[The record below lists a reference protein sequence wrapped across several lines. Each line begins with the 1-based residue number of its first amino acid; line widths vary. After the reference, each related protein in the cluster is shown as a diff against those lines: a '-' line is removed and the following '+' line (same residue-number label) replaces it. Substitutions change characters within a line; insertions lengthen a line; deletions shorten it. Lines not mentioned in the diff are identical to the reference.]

1 MKNRSRPQIR
11 NSSGLEGLASSMR
24 CFKFR
29 VGKKFDAPQRAANC
43 SLNRGASSPAC
54 TLSSTGRGRA
64 GRVKT
69 TQKSMIRNFLLALC
83 LFSAAHTAVCAEQ
96 LRLAWTNNLLTI
108 SAPWLPGGKIDVWY
122 LEAFCRKG
130 STHQEWSKTVLP
142 HKTEL
147 LWSEPDGSTLRL
159 RTLVKPDIE
168 MIHEIRAGVDEVDF
182 TFQFTNRGKQHVDLE
197 WFQPACIRVDRFTGA
212 AQSNYTTKAFIF
224 TRAGLTRLQG
234 TRRTEE
240 AIYRGGQVYVPKGV
254 DLADV
259 NPRPISLDQ
268 PVNGLIGC
276 FSQDDKFLLATASD
290 QTHELFEGVYVCLHS
305 DPHVGGL
312 AGGQSKVLHSKIYL
326 LPNDVDALLKR
337 YRKDFGAMR

>member
-1 MKNRSRPQIR
+1 MFHK
-11 NSSGLEGLASSMR
+11 
-24 CFKFR
+24 
-29 VGKKFDAPQRAANC
+29 
-43 SLNRGASSPAC
+43 
-54 TLSSTGRGRA
+54 
-64 GRVKT
+64 
-69 TQKSMIRNFLLALC
+69 LLMVLC
-83 LFSAAHTAVCAEQ
+83 LFFAVQSAFCAEH

-108 SAPWLPGGKIDVWY
+108 SGPSLPGGKIDVWY
-122 LEAFCRKG
+122 LEAFCRSG
-130 STHQEWSKTVLP
+130 STHQEWGKTVLP

-147 LWSEPDGSTLRL
+147 LSREADGRTLRL
-159 RTLVKPDIE
+159 RTLVKPDVE
-168 MIHEIRAGVDEVDF
+168 MNHEIHAGTDEVSF
-182 TFQFTNRGKQHVDLE
+182 TFQFKNHGKEKVDID

-212 AQSNYTTKAFIF
+212 VQSNYTAKAFIF
-224 TRAGLTRLQG
+224 TRSGLTRLQE

-268 PVNGLIGC
+268 PMNGLIGC
-276 FSQDDKFLLATASD
+276 FSQDNKFLLATASD

-312 AGGQSKVLHSKIYL
+312 AAGQSKVFHSKIYI

-337 YRKDFGAMR
+337 YRDDFGAVR